1 MGQPAYNFEAFEVSE
16 KPQPQLRAVKGGKH
30 ARRVRWAQTRM
41 VFCGIIFV
49 ALVCGLLYSNVQKNE
64 LTTDIQTAQNA
75 LAEAMSEND
84 YLRSEL
90 ESTTGMRNV
99 EELASG
105 ELGLMKVDNS
115 QITYVNLESE
125 SVIVTAENG
134 IQRFFSGLQAGLM
147 RIWRNL
153 G

>member
-1 MGQPAYNFEAFEVSE
+1 MGQAAYNFEAFEVSE
-16 KPQPQLRAVKGGKH
+16 KPQTQLRAVKGGKH
-30 ARRVRWAQTRM
+30 THRVRRAKNRTLL
-41 VFCGIIFV
+41 CGIILV

-64 LTTDIQTAQNA
+64 LTTDIQRTQNL

-99 EELASG
+99 EELATST
-105 ELGLMKVDNS
+105 LGLMKVDNS
-115 QITYVNLESE
+115 QITYVNLENE

-134 IQRFFSGLQAGLM
+134 FQRFFSGLQAGLM